1 MLALLAILLVGQQY
15 YTVVYNRRAGQW
27 ENCSLLRVCEYVC
40 VYSEIISSVMWSDSQ
55 NYSFSLAA
63 RVLLCQV

>member
-1 MLALLAILLVGQQY
+1 MLALLASLPVGQY
-15 YTVVYNRRAGQW
+15 NNIVIYNRRAGQW
-27 ENCSLLRVCEYVC
+27 ENCSLLRVCECVC